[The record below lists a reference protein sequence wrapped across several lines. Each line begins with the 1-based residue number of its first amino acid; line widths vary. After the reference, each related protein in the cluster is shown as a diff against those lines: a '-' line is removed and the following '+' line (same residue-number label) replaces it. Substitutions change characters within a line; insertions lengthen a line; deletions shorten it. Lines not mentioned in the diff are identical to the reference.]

1 MNYNRPEL
9 LDRLAAEYVLGLLR
23 YRARARFQRLC
34 AELPAAL
41 SARQRWEERLLPLS
55 LALAP
60 VAPDV
65 NRWPQIERVIAA
77 LNGGGAVPRAARR
90 SAARRWWPVAVAA
103 SLIGVALLVG
113 RLTYWSEPTWQPIA
127 VLAPANAA
135 PLWRLE
141 RSADGAQINIRA
153 VGPITL
159 SAAKSYELWILPS
172 GGGGNPV
179 SLGLMPR
186 QGNLERR
193 LTPAQRA
200 LLAAA
205 RQVAVSVE
213 PAGGSPTGQ
222 PTGPVVIVASVMRAS

>member
-23 YRARARFQRLC
+23 YRARARFERLC

-41 SARQRWEERLLPLS
+41 TARQRWEERLLPLS

-60 VAPDV
+60 VIPDAD
-65 NRWPQIERVIAA
+65 RWPQIKRAVAA
-77 LNGGGAVPRAARR
+77 MNGGSAAPRAAAR

-113 RLTYWSEPTWQPIA
+113 KLTYWNEPTWEPIA

-153 VGPITL
+153 LGPIAL

-172 GGGGNPV
+172 GGGNPV

-186 QGNLERR
+186 QGKLERR

-205 RQVAVSVE
+205 HQVAVSVE

-222 PTGPVVIVASVMRAS
+222 PTGPVVIIASVVRTT

>member
-23 YRARARFQRLC
+23 YRARARFERLC

-41 SARQRWEERLLPLS
+41 TAQQRWEERLLPLS

-60 VAPDV
+60 VTPDAA
-65 NRWPQIERVIAA
+65 RWPQIERAIAA
-77 LNGGGAVPRAARR
+77 MNGGSAVPRAAAR
-90 SAARRWWPVAVAA
+90 SAARRWWPAALAA

-153 VGPITL
+153 LGPIAL
-159 SAAKSYELWILPS
+159 SAAQSYELWILPS
-172 GGGGNPV
+172 GGGNPV

-186 QGNLERR
+186 QGTLERR

-205 RQVAVSVE
+205 RQVAVSLE

-222 PTGPVVIVASVMRAS
+222 PTGPVVIIASVVRTS

>member
-9 LDRLAAEYVLGLLR
+9 LDRLAAEYVLGSLR
-23 YRARARFQRLC
+23 YRARARFERLC

-41 SARQRWEERLLPLS
+41 SARQAWEERLLPLS

-60 VAPDV
+60 VAPNA
-65 NRWPQIERVIAA
+65 NRWPQIERTIAA
-77 LNGGGAVPRAARR
+77 MNGSSVAPRAARR
-90 SAARRWWPVAVAA
+90 SAVRRWWPAAVAA
-103 SLIGVALLVG
+103 GLISVALLVG
-113 RLTYWSEPTWQPIA
+113 KLTYWSEPTWQPIA

-153 VGPITL
+153 LGPITL

-172 GGGGNPV
+172 GGGNPV

-186 QGNLERR
+186 EGKLERR
-193 LTPAQRA
+193 LTPAQRT

-213 PAGGSPTGQ
+213 PAGGSPTGL
-222 PTGPVVIVASVMRAS
+222 PTGPVVIIASVMRAS

>member
-23 YRARARFQRLC
+23 HRARARFERLC

-41 SARQRWEERLLPLS
+41 TARQRWEERLLPLS

-60 VAPDV
+60 VAPDA
-65 NRWPQIERVIAA
+65 NRWPQIERAIAA
-77 LNGGGAVPRAARR
+77 LNGASAAPRVATR
-90 SAARRWWPVAVAA
+90 SAARRWWPVAAA
-103 SLIGVALLVG
+103 AALVGVALLVG
-113 RLTYWSEPTWQPIA
+113 KLTYWSEPTWEPVA

-141 RSADGAQINIRA
+141 RSADGAQITIRA
-153 VGPITL
+153 LGPITL
-159 SAAKSYELWILPS
+159 SATKSYELWILPS
-172 GGGGNPV
+172 AGGNPV

-186 QGNLERR
+186 YGKLERR
-193 LTPAQRA
+193 LTPAQRT

-205 RQVAVSVE
+205 RQIAVSVE
-213 PAGGSPTGQ
+213 PLGGSPTGV
-222 PTGPVVIVASVMRAS
+222 PTGPVVIVASVMRAT

>member
-23 YRARARFQRLC
+23 YRARARFERLC

-41 SARQRWEERLLPLS
+41 TARQRWEERLLPLS

-60 VAPDV
+60 VTPDAA
-65 NRWPQIERVIAA
+65 RWPQIERAIAA
-77 LNGGGAVPRAARR
+77 MNGGGAAPRAAAR
-90 SAARRWWPVAVAA
+90 SAARRWWPVALAA

-153 VGPITL
+153 LGPIAL
-159 SAAKSYELWILPS
+159 SAAHSYELWILPS
-172 GGGGNPV
+172 GAGNPV

-186 QGNLERR
+186 QGKVERR

-205 RQVAVSVE
+205 RQVAVSLE

-222 PTGPVVIVASVMRAS
+222 PTGPVVIVASVVRTS

>member
-23 YRARARFQRLC
+23 YRARARFERLC

-41 SARQRWEERLLPLS
+41 TARHRWEERLLPLS

-60 VAPDV
+60 VTPDAA
-65 NRWPQIERVIAA
+65 RWPQIERAIAA
-77 LNGGGAVPRAARR
+77 MNGGGAAPRAAAR
-90 SAARRWWPVAVAA
+90 SAARRWWPVALAA

-141 RSADGAQINIRA
+141 RSADGAQINIR
-153 VGPITL
+153 VLGPIAL
-159 SAAKSYELWILPS
+159 SAAQSYELWILPS
-172 GGGGNPV
+172 GGGNPV

-186 QGNLERR
+186 QGKLERR

-205 RQVAVSVE
+205 RQVAVSLE

-222 PTGPVVIVASVMRAS
+222 PTGPVVIVASVVRTS

>member
-23 YRARARFQRLC
+23 HRARARFERLC

-41 SARQRWEERLLPLS
+41 SARLRWEERLLPLS

-60 VAPDV
+60 VAPDA
-65 NRWPQIERVIAA
+65 NRWPQIERAIAA
-77 LNGGGAVPRAARR
+77 LNGGSAAPRVATR

-103 SLIGVALLVG
+103 ALIGVALLVG
-113 RLTYWSEPTWQPIA
+113 KLTYWSEPTWEPIA

-141 RSADGAQINIRA
+141 RSADGAQITIRA
-153 VGPITL
+153 LGPITL
-159 SAAKSYELWILPS
+159 SATKSYELWILPS
-172 GGGGNPV
+172 GGGNPV

-186 QGNLERR
+186 HGKLERR
-193 LTPAQRA
+193 LTPTQRT

-205 RQVAVSVE
+205 RQIAVSVE
-213 PAGGSPTGQ
+213 PLGGSPTGL
-222 PTGPVVIVASVMRAS
+222 PTGPVVIVASVMRAT

>member
-23 YRARARFQRLC
+23 HRARARFERLC

-60 VAPDV
+60 VAPDA
-65 NRWPQIERVIAA
+65 NRWPQIERAIAA
-77 LNGGGAVPRAARR
+77 LNGASAAPRVAAR

-103 SLIGVALLVG
+103 ALVGVALLVG
-113 RLTYWSEPTWQPIA
+113 KLTYWNEPTWEPVA

-141 RSADGAQINIRA
+141 RSADGAQITIRA
-153 VGPITL
+153 LGPITL
-159 SAAKSYELWILPS
+159 NATKSYELWILPS
-172 GGGGNPV
+172 AGGNPV

-186 QGNLERR
+186 YGKLERR
-193 LTPAQRA
+193 LTPAQRT

-205 RQVAVSVE
+205 RQIAVSVE
-213 PAGGSPTGQ
+213 PLGGSPTGV
-222 PTGPVVIVASVMRAS
+222 PTGPVVIVASVMRAT

>member
-23 YRARARFQRLC
+23 YRARARFERLC
-34 AELPAAL
+34 EALPAAL
-41 SARQRWEERLLPLS
+41 TARQRWEERLLPLS

-60 VAPDV
+60 ITPDAA
-65 NRWPQIERVIAA
+65 RWPQIERAIAA
-77 LNGGGAVPRAARR
+77 MNGGGAAPRAAAR
-90 SAARRWWPVAVAA
+90 SAARRWWPVALAA

-153 VGPITL
+153 LAPIAL
-159 SAAKSYELWILPS
+159 GAAQSYELWILPS
-172 GGGGNPV
+172 GGGNPV

-186 QGNLERR
+186 QGTLERR

-205 RQVAVSVE
+205 RQVAVSLE

-222 PTGPVVIVASVMRAS
+222 PTGPVVIIASVVRTS

>member
-9 LDRLAAEYVLGLLR
+9 LDRLAAEYALGLLR
-23 YRARARFQRLC
+23 YRARARFERLC

-41 SARQRWEERLLPLS
+41 TARQRWEERLLPLS

-103 SLIGVALLVG
+103 SLIGIALIVG
-113 RLTYWSEPTWQPIA
+113 RLTYWSEPSWQPVA

-153 VGPITL
+153 LGAITS
-159 SAAKSYELWILPS
+159 SAGKSYELWILPS
-172 GGGGNPV
+172 GTGNPV
-179 SLGLMPR
+179 SLGLLPR
-186 QGNLERR
+186 EGKLERW
-193 LTPAQRA
+193 LTPAQRT

-213 PAGGSPTGQ
+213 PAGGSPTGL
-222 PTGPVVIVASVMRAS
+222 PTGPVVIVASVVRAT

>member
-23 YRARARFQRLC
+23 HRARARFERLC

-41 SARQRWEERLLPLS
+41 TARQRWEERLLPLS

-60 VAPDV
+60 VAPDA
-65 NRWPQIERVIAA
+65 NRWPQIERAIAA
-77 LNGGGAVPRAARR
+77 LNGASAAPRVATR
-90 SAARRWWPVAVAA
+90 SAARRWWPVAAA
-103 SLIGVALLVG
+103 AALVGVALLVG
-113 RLTYWSEPTWQPIA
+113 KLTYWSEPTWEPVA

-141 RSADGAQINIRA
+141 RSADGAQITIRA
-153 VGPITL
+153 LSPITL
-159 SAAKSYELWILPS
+159 SATKSYELWILPS
-172 GGGGNPV
+172 AGGNPV

-186 QGNLERR
+186 YGKLERR
-193 LTPAQRA
+193 LTPAQRT

-205 RQVAVSVE
+205 RQIAVSVE
-213 PAGGSPTGQ
+213 PLGGSPTGV
-222 PTGPVVIVASVMRAS
+222 PTGPVVIVASVMRAT

>member
-9 LDRLAAEYVLGLLR
+9 LDRLAAEYVLGLMR
-23 YRARARFQRLC
+23 YRARARFERLC

-41 SARQRWEERLLPLS
+41 TVRQRWEERLLPLS

-60 VAPDV
+60 VTPDA
-65 NRWPQIERVIAA
+65 NRWRQIERAIAA
-77 LNGGGAVPRAARR
+77 MNGGSAASRADRR
-90 SAARRWWPVAVAA
+90 SAARRWWLVAAAA

-113 RLTYWSEPTWQPIA
+113 KLTYWSEPTWEPIA

-153 VGPITL
+153 LGPITL

-172 GGGGNPV
+172 GGGNPV

-186 QGNLERR
+186 QGKLERR

-213 PAGGSPTGQ
+213 PAGGSPTGL
-222 PTGPVVIVASVMRAS
+222 PTGPVVIIASVMRAT

>member
-9 LDRLAAEYVLGLLR
+9 LDRLAAEYVAGLLR
-23 YRARARFQRLC
+23 YRARARFERLC

-41 SARQRWEERLLPLS
+41 NARQRWEERLLPLS

-60 VAPDV
+60 VVPDA

-77 LNGGGAVPRAARR
+77 MNGGRAAPRAATR
-90 SAARRWWPVAVAA
+90 AVARRWWAVAVAA
-103 SLIGVALLVG
+103 GLIGVALLVG
-113 RLTYWSEPTWQPIA
+113 KLTYWSEPTWEPLA

-153 VGPITL
+153 LGPIAL

-172 GGGGNPV
+172 GGGNPV

-186 QGNLERR
+186 EGKLERR
-193 LTPAQRA
+193 LTPAQRT

-213 PAGGSPTGQ
+213 PLGGSPTGL
-222 PTGPVVIVASVMRAS
+222 PTGPVVIVASVTRAT

>member
-23 YRARARFQRLC
+23 YRARARFERLC

-41 SARQRWEERLLPLS
+41 SAQQRWEERLLPLS

-60 VAPDV
+60 VTPDAA
-65 NRWPQIERVIAA
+65 RWPQIERAVAA
-77 LNGGGAVPRAARR
+77 MNGGSAAPRAGAR
-90 SAARRWWPVAVAA
+90 SAARRWWPVALAA

-113 RLTYWSEPTWQPIA
+113 RLTYRSEPTWQPIA

-153 VGPITL
+153 LAPIAL
-159 SAAKSYELWILPS
+159 SAAQSYELWILPS
-172 GGGGNPV
+172 GGGNPV

-186 QGNLERR
+186 QGTLERR

-205 RQVAVSVE
+205 RQVAVSLE

-222 PTGPVVIVASVMRAS
+222 PTGPVVIIASVVRTS